1 MEMEEQEIARI
12 ETRTRARYEER
23 YTPEIRL
30 LRALLI
36 LAPTALV
43 VAGIAAANSAI
54 PDSMRACVQE
64 QDDGR
69 RLACYDREMVRA
81 EKSYGLT
88 DEQKRKLDPP
98 KASVA
103 MQAQPLTSKVAA
115 VTLRADGRNV
125 IALENG
131 QIWVQGDAFEDIAI
145 HAGDAVTIKSGLL
158 GSFYMDLPSRLRT
171 RVTRKR

>member
-1 MEMEEQEIARI
+1 MFCLHPSQAYRGWNGFCL
-12 ETRTRARYEER
+12 
-23 YTPEIRL
+23 P
-30 LRALLI
+30 RALLI
-36 LAPTALV
+36 FLPAVLSLAGT
-43 VAGIAAANSAI
+43 AAANSAV
-54 PDSMRACVQE
+54 PDSMRMCVQE

-69 RLACYDREMVRA
+69 RLACYDREMARA

-98 KASVA
+98 KTSVEVKA
-103 MQAQPLTSKVAA
+103 QALSSKVLTL
-115 VTLRADGRNV
+115 TLRADGRNV

-145 HAGDAVTIKSGLL
+145 HVGDPVSIKPGLL
-158 GSFYMDLPSRLRT
+158 GAFHMYLPSGLRT